1 MPSLM
6 SNRDEWEDLPAFEF
20 TDERLGERVDH
31 PKHYSRGSIE
41 TIQAIMGLDLDPCEG
56 NVLKYVSRHRDKNGI
71 EDLHKAKKYLDLM
84 IENYGAWYGSS
95 GSNKR

>member
-1 MPSLM
+1 MPNLM
-6 SNRDEWEDLPAFEF
+6 SNRDEWENPPLFD
-20 TDERLGERVDH
+20 RNERVNH
-31 PKHYSRGSIE
+31 PKHYSRGSME

-84 IENYGAWYGSS
+84 IENYEEWYGSS